1 MRESELQR
9 QVKAMLDKHPKIAW
23 SFITTSGR
31 IGSKKYALGKKGLP
45 DIVGQ
50 LKKAWGG
57 VSLGL
62 EIKRPG
68 ERPTQAQ
75 EAFLEVIRS
84 NGGLA
89 GWCDSVEGAM
99 EILK

>member
-1 MRESELQR
+1 MHHK
-9 QVKAMLDKHPKIAW
+9 VAW
-23 SFITTSGR
+23 CHVTTSGR
-31 IGSKKYALGKKGLP
+31 IGSKKYSLGKKGLP